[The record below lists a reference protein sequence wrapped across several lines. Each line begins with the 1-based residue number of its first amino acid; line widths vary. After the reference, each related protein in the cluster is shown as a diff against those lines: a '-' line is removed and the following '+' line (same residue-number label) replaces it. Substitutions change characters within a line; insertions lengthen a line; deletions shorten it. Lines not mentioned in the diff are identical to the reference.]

1 MKSMN
6 SFTKAAMSFSVLTA
20 MRSIFTGL
28 LVFTLCTVS
37 FAQELHGAQESIV
50 QFEKAN
56 ELYRI
61 SSYEEAIV
69 IYESIEQ
76 SGTISADLYYNLGN
90 AYYKINEVAASIYNY
105 EKALQLNPTNKE
117 DILTNLTYAKRM
129 TIDVIEALPKTFL
142 QRIEAD
148 YVASLSYDQW
158 AYLSVIGAF
167 LTAIL
172 FLLFYFSF
180 VPLQKRLYFIGSTLC
195 LFLLIVSLSFSI
207 LQYNTVQKTQ
217 EGILFTPKV
226 GVKNAPS
233 QISEEVFELHEGT
246 KVSIIDRVDVWLQI
260 KLADGKK
267 GWLLSEHL
275 KEL

>member
-1 MKSMN
+1 MKNRYSF
-6 SFTKAAMSFSVLTA
+6 SKEGIPFTKAVVVKF
-20 MRSIFTGL
+20 IFT
-28 LVFTLCTVS
+28 VAMLCGVSTVS
-37 FAQELHGAQESIV
+37 FAQEAIV

-56 ELYRI
+56 ELYRN
-61 SSYEEAIV
+61 SFYTEAIE

-76 SGTISADLYYNLGN
+76 SGAISAELYYNLGN
-90 AYYKINEVAASIYNY
+90 TYYKTNEVAASIYNY
-105 EKALQLNPTNKE
+105 EKALQLNPANKE

-142 QRIEAD
+142 QRVEANF
-148 YVASLSYDQW
+148 VATITYDQW
-158 AYLSVIGAF
+158 AFWAVISAF
-167 LTAIL
+167 LTAVF

-180 VPLQKRLYFIGSTLC
+180 VPFQKRLYFIGSSIAVILM
-195 LFLLIVSLSFSI
+195 IVTLSFSF
-207 LQYNTVQKTQ
+207 LQYTKVQNTR
-217 EGILFTPKV
+217 EAILFTAKV

-246 KVSIIDRVDVWLQI
+246 KVTIIDSVAVWLQI

-267 GWLLSEHL
+267 GWLLTEDV

>member
-1 MKSMN
+1 MN
-6 SFTKAAMSFSVLTA
+6 SFTKAAMSFYVLTA
-20 MRSIFTGL
+20 MRSIFTGI

-37 FAQELHGAQESIV
+37 FAQELDGSQESIL

-56 ELYRI
+56 ELYRN
-61 SSYEEAIV
+61 SSYKEAIV

-90 AYYKINEVAASIYNY
+90 AYYKTNEVAASIYNY

-117 DILTNLTYAKRM
+117 DIITNLTYAKRM

-148 YVASLSYDQW
+148 YVASISFDQW

-180 VPLQKRLYFIGSTLC
+180 VPLQKRLYFIGSTLS